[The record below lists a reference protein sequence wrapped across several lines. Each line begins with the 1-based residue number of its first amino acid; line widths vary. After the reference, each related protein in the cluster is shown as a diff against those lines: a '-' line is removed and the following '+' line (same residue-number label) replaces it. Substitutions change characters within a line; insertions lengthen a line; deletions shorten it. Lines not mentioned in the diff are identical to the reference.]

1 MCQLLTQEDGETSAE
16 AQILAR
22 LIPSVQGKW
31 AFCKYKLCVL
41 ISSFRLFSFRLS
53 SSFALEITFRKFHL
67 SVHNHKLC
75 PEACRRPTEGIS
87 LFQALC
93 WHPAVSIP
101 FLFPWVSHRASQVEI
116 VPRNPLSCTCFPFC
130 FFHHGQLETRVFFDL
145 FFPSLNFSKYLFYRF
160 KSRFLPVLRHF
171 SDHL

>member
-16 AQILAR
+16 TQILAR

-31 AFCKYKLCVL
+31 TFCKYKPCVS
-41 ISSFRLFSFRLS
+41 ISSFRLSRF
-53 SSFALEITFRKFHL
+53 FALEITFRKFHL
-67 SVHNHKLC
+67 SVHNLRLC
-75 PEACRRPTEGIS
+75 PGACRRPTEGIS

-101 FLFPWVSHRASQVEI
+101 FLSPWVSHRASQVEI
-116 VPRNPLSCTCFPFC
+116 MPRNPLLCTCFPFC

-145 FFPSLNFSKYLFYRF
+145 FFLSLNCYKYLFYTF
-160 KSRFLPVLRHF
+160 KSRFLPVLGL
-171 SDHL
+171 SLNCL